1 MAKRI
6 LVPLDRSVAAESVV
20 SLVGDLVRGSG
31 AAVRLLYVAPR
42 PDNQVDDAGRVIAY
56 ADQEM
61 ASLQSEGLDY
71 LRAMEFV
78 FGDQTVDSVVRF
90 GDPVREIL
98 READDFGAD
107 LIAVTTARR
116 SCVTRALL
124 GSVAEA
130 VFRRAHVPVL
140 LYGPAP
146 LA

>member
-6 LVPLDRSVAAESVV
+6 LVPLDRSVAAETIV
-20 SLVGDLVRGSG
+20 SLIGDLALGSH
-31 AAVRLLYVAPR
+31 AVVRLLYVAPR
-42 PDNQVDDAGRVIAY
+42 PDNQVDSAGRVIAY

-61 ASLQSEGLDY
+61 ASLQSEALDY
-71 LRAMEFV
+71 LRAMEFA
-78 FGDQTVDSVVRF
+78 FGDLPVDSAVRF

-98 READDFGAD
+98 READDFCAD

-130 VFRRAHVPVL
+130 VFRRAQVPVL

-146 LA
+146 AV